1 MVVHRVSGANDLY
14 LSRAVRPS
22 GYDLYLVRLR
32 RAWRPPTDV
41 YETAQH
47 VVIRVEVAGLR
58 EEDFQIALADRRL
71 TIAGHRADPAAKL
84 SYQNMEIQYGDFS
97 TEVLLGWS
105 VRQEAIEATYEQG
118 FLSVRIPKPQER
130 HIQVRIAKRDEP
142 LTNEA
147 SPRAESA
154 SD

>member
-1 MVVHRVSGANDLY
+1 MVGQRVSGANDLY
-14 LSRAVRPS
+14 FSRALRPS
-22 GYDLYLVRLR
+22 GYDLYLVRVR

-58 EEDFQIALADRRL
+58 EEDFQISLADRRL
-71 TIAGHRADPAAKL
+71 TITGHRADPAAKL
-84 SYQNMEIQYGDFS
+84 SYQNMEIQYGEFC
-97 TEVLLGWS
+97 TEVLLGWN
-105 VRQEAIEATYEQG
+105 VGQDAIEATYDQG

-130 HIQVRIAKRDEP
+130 HIQVRIADHDEA
-142 LTNEA
+142 LQGDA

>member
-1 MVVHRVSGANDLY
+1 MVVHRASGVHDLY
-14 LSRAVRPS
+14 LSRAIRPS
-22 GYDLYLVRLR
+22 GYDLYLVRVR

-58 EEDFQIALADRRL
+58 EEDFQIVLADRRL
-71 TIAGHRADPAAKL
+71 SIAGYRADPAAKL
-84 SYQNMEIQYGDFS
+84 GYQNMEIQYGEFR

-105 VRQEAIEATYEQG
+105 VRQETIEATYEQG

-130 HIQVRIAKRDEP
+130 HIQVRIAEHAEP
-142 LTNEA
+142 RPADAGPEI
-147 SPRAESA
+147 ESA

>member
-1 MVVHRVSGANDLY
+1 MVVHRASGANDLHP
-14 LSRAVRPS
+14 SRALRPY
-22 GYDLYLVRLR
+22 GYDLYLVRAR

-71 TIAGHRADPAAKL
+71 TIAGYRAGPASKI
-84 SYQNMEIQYGDFS
+84 SYQNMEIQYGEFR
-97 TEVLLGWS
+97 TEVLLGWN
-105 VRQEAIEATYEQG
+105 VGQDAIEATYERG

-130 HIQVRIAKRDEP
+130 HIQVRVADHK
-142 LTNEA
+142 EA
-147 SPRAESA
+147 LPTDAGSRAESA